1 MSREKNTGGKVL
13 VMWVGTLL
21 ESRIRQEKNDAD
33 RSVRVGKVGLE
44 SDIQPVHDRSMSI
57 SLAVW

>member
-13 VMWVGTLL
+13 VMWVGAFL

-33 RSVRVGKVGLE
+33 RRVRVGKVGLE
-44 SDIQPVHDRSMSI
+44 SDIQPVHDRSTGI